1 MSAQPINVQIDPTVK
16 QTAITFQVTEKTVY
30 SWLKEGILESYLIG
44 RTRRVKSKSIARAR
58 GESA

>member
-30 SWLKEGILESYLIG
+30 SWLKEGILES
-44 RTRRVKSKSIARAR
+44 
-58 GESA
+58 